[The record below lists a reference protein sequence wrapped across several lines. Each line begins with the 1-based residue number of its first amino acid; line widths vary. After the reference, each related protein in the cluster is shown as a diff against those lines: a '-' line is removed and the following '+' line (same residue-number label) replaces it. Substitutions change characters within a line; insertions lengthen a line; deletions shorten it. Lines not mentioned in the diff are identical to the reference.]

1 MRKKAELIIKVKLKD
16 MYLSFLLLS
25 IKNLKVKKS
34 YIFIDLSIQFPNFR
48 YFINIYNLSI
58 LYSYYYIY
66 LFPSFEFSVLLFWCS
81 WIVIFY
87 VVAILLLSR
96 TGWADRKIP
105 KTEIFLGRYLYNGN
119 YPSQYIA
126 TILQ

>member
-66 LFPSFEFSVLLFWCS
+66 LFPSFEFSVLLF
-81 WIVIFY
+81 
-87 VVAILLLSR
+87 
-96 TGWADRKIP
+96 
-105 KTEIFLGRYLYNGN
+105 
-119 YPSQYIA
+119 
-126 TILQ
+126 